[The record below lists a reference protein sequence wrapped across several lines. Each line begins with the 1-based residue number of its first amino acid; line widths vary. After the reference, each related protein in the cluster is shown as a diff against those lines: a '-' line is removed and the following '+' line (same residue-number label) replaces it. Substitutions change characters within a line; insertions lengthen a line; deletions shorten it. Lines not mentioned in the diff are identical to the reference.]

1 MDKLSYLTSL
11 IYGVIV
17 IIGGVFGYL
26 KAQSKMSLLTGIIS
40 GVCIFLACR
49 VGKTG
54 KNPKNAYLFVC
65 AICFILTS
73 VFIIRF
79 AATHAFMPSGLML
92 ILSTLVFVI
101 VARSYLK
108 LKK

>member
-11 IYGVIV
+11 VYALVV
-17 IIGGVFGYL
+17 IIGGIIGYL

-40 GVCIFLACR
+40 GICIFLACK
-49 VGKTG
+49 VGKN
-54 KNPKNAYLFVC
+54 NPKNAYLFIC
-65 AICFILTS
+65 AICFMLAS

-101 VARSYLK
+101 VARGFFK